1 MEAKSVRLRI
11 YGTEYP
17 LKVDNEE
24 LTTQSAQKLDSMMSE
39 LHVQIPDQPASTLAV
54 LSALNMSEEL
64 FHEQDEKKQI
74 LKKVEQDVRSISR
87 LLDGAVNGA

>member
-1 MEAKSVRLRI
+1 
-11 YGTEYP
+11 
-17 LKVDNEE
+17 
-24 LTTQSAQKLDSMMSE
+24 MMSE